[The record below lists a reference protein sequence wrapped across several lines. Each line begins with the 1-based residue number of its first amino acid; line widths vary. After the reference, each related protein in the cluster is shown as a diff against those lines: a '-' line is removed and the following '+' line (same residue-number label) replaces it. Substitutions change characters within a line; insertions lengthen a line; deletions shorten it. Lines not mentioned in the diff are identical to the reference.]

1 MRTSC
6 GAETGITSSTPGCDK
21 TAAAPAH
28 KYGGFTSNR
37 IPYNRGDL
45 AYNIVFNIK
54 MRDIKFF
61 FYLWS
66 FSNLFLIKKQK
77 TFKFVKSAC
86 TLCDV
91 SSFFFFL

>member
-1 MRTSC
+1 MEVSLP
-6 GAETGITSSTPGCDK
+6 I
-21 TAAAPAH
+21 
-28 KYGGFTSNR
+28 GFLTTE
-37 IPYNRGDL
+37 GDL

-91 SSFFFFL
+91 SFFFFFLAPAQISHGVKHGQAQSC

>member
-1 MRTSC
+1 MEVSLP
-6 GAETGITSSTPGCDK
+6 I
-21 TAAAPAH
+21 
-28 KYGGFTSNR
+28 GFLTTE
-37 IPYNRGDL
+37 GDL

-86 TLCDV
+86 TLCD
-91 SSFFFFL
+91 FFFLAPAQISHGVKHGQAQSC

>member
-1 MRTSC
+1 MEVSLP
-6 GAETGITSSTPGCDK
+6 I
-21 TAAAPAH
+21 
-28 KYGGFTSNR
+28 GFLTTE
-37 IPYNRGDL
+37 GDL

-91 SSFFFFL
+91 SFFFFLAPAQISHGVKHGQAQSC